1 MPGIFVR
8 LSRSGGHVIQ
18 ADMRAEGGWSLADHV
33 ESAATLT
40 KIRSCQ
46 WDFVVLQEQSQIPAS
61 PEARTSMMYPSGRK
75 LIQEITVNGSRPVLF
90 LTWAHNGGWPEN
102 NLPGYDAMQG
112 QINQGYLG
120 LAGET
125 NAMIIP
131 VGLAW
136 SNAIRKYPDLTLWQ
150 NDGSHPSEQGT
161 YFAACVFYAALYGEN
176 PAGLPYHANL
186 PANTALRLQTFA
198 GEAVLSTRYSGT
210 SDDIKEPQ

>member
-1 MPGIFVR
+1 
-8 LSRSGGHVIQ
+8 
-18 ADMRAEGGWSLADHV
+18 MRAEGGWSLADHV
-33 ESAATLT
+33 DSTATLA
-40 KIRSCQ
+40 KIRSRQ

-61 PEARTSMMYPSGRK
+61 LEARSSTMYPSGRK

-90 LTWAHNGGWPEN
+90 LTWAHKGGWPEN

-125 NAMIIP
+125 NVMVIP
-131 VGLAW
+131 VGSTW
-136 SNAIRKYPDLTLWQ
+136 SNAIRMYPDLTLWQ

-161 YFAACVFYAALYGEN
+161 YLAACVFYAGLFGES

-186 PANTALRLQTFA
+186 PLDIARRLQTIA
-198 GEAVLSTRYSGT
+198 GDTVLNDQARWN
-210 SDDIKEPQ
+210 IR